1 MSRRFLIA
9 MVSVV
14 VVGIAIVAATVHGR
28 RASNLAYENQAKL
41 AAADAARTRAQVVL
55 YSENRVPVGKTF
67 TESLQM
73 CGVDPAVI
81 ADIVGTTRPVYD
93 LRHVRAGN
101 RLSIG
106 RSVTGELRAVRYQ
119 IDPGKMLEVKSRDR
133 GFAAAINTI
142 PSRTEVATIRGEIR
156 DSLFNA
162 VADAGESPELAF
174 RLAQIFGYDLDFY
187 TDPRHGDTFRVVV
200 EKTKY
205 LDGRTAAYGR
215 ILAAEYNNDGRPYQA
230 LLFHYLAG
238 NPAYY
243 SPDGKSLQ
251 KAFLRS
257 PLKFAAPITSH
268 FSLSRFHP
276 ILKTYRAHLG
286 IDYGAPIGTPVQTIG
301 SGRVVFAGR
310 KGGDGNMVHI
320 AHSNGYE
327 TMYLHLSRILVR
339 AGARVEQGQT
349 IGLVGMTGLATGP
362 HLDFRILQHGAFRNF
377 LALHLPPSDPVARRD
392 WNEFAAARDQWA
404 PLLARSS
411 DAHTALAQTA
421 AQSPAIL
428 SAGSR

>member
-1 MSRRFLIA
+1 MTVGA
-9 MVSVV
+9 VV
-14 VVGIAIVAATVHGR
+14 DAEAVHVR
-28 RASNLAYENQAKL
+28 RAAERAFQDQASL
-41 AAADAARTRAQVVL
+41 AAADAAHTRAQVVL
-55 YSENRVPVGKTF
+55 YSENRVSPGKTF
-67 TESLQM
+67 TDSLKM
-73 CGVDPAVI
+73 YGVEPAAI
-81 ADIVGTTRPVYD
+81 AAIVGSAQPVYD

-101 RLSIG
+101 RLFIG
-106 RSVTGELRAVRYQ
+106 RSVTGELRGLRYQ
-119 IDPGKMLEVKSRDR
+119 IDPGKMLDVKSAGP
-133 GFAAAINTI
+133 GFAAAISEI
-142 PSRTEVATIRGEIR
+142 PSRTQAETISGQIR

-162 VADAGESPELAF
+162 VADAGESPELAY

-205 LDGRTAAYGR
+205 LDGKTAGYGR
-215 ILAAEYNNDGRPYQA
+215 ILAAEYDNDGHPYQA
-230 LLFHYLAG
+230 LLFHDPAG

-276 ILKTYRAHLG
+276 ILKTYRPHLG
-286 IDYGAPIGTPVQTIG
+286 IDYGAPTGTPVQTIG
-301 SGRVVFAGR
+301 AGRVVFAGR

-339 AGARVEQGQT
+339 AGARVQLGQT

-362 HLDFRILQHGAFRNF
+362 HLDFRILQHGEFRNF

-392 WNEFAAARDQWA
+392 WDSFASLRDQWV
-404 PLLARSS
+404 PLLTAAPE
-411 DAHTALAQTA
+411 AHTAMAQPA
-421 AQSPAIL
+421 ESSPAL
-428 SAGSR
+428 MSTGSR